1 MDRKM
6 KPGLY
11 IHIPFCEQRCYYC
24 AFTVAVAPENTFE
37 PYARRL
43 VREIELAGVNEPAE
57 TIYFGGGTPSL
68 ISPELLERIL
78 NALPAASA
86 TEVSIEA
93 NPGTLSPEKLA
104 QYRRMGITRVSL
116 GAQSLED
123 EDLKRAGR
131 LHNAAAVCSDYEML
145 RLAGFE
151 NINMDLIAGLPDQQF
166 ETWRRNL
173 ERVAELKPEH
183 VSIYML
189 DHEERSAWSKLPPG
203 IPEEDDFA
211 AFYSEA
217 EACLAA
223 AGYRHY
229 EISNWALPGFECRH
243 NVGYWSGAPYRGFG
257 VGAHSYDGDRRFWN
271 TTSLVEY
278 AGLVDAGRLPAA
290 GEETL
295 TPMLRLE
302 EAFMLGVRQSR
313 GVDVRAV
320 GKRLGIEYPEEWFL
334 RVRQLQDAG
343 WIRFDGTIL
352 ELTAKGRLAANSVTE
367 ELIWPTPSSTP
378 ST

>member
-37 PYARRL
+37 PYAVRL

-57 TIYFGGGTPSL
+57 TVYFGGGTPSL
-68 ISPELLERIL
+68 LSPELLERIL
-78 NALPAASA
+78 KAVPAASA

-93 NPGTLSPEKLA
+93 NPGTLSPGKVAE
-104 QYRRMGITRVSL
+104 YRRMGITRLSL
-116 GAQSLED
+116 GAQSLCD

-151 NINMDLIAGLPDQQF
+151 NINLDLIAGLPDQQF

-173 ERVAELKPEH
+173 DRVVELKPEH

-211 AFYSEA
+211 AFYTAA
-217 EACLAA
+217 EDCLSA
-223 AGYRHY
+223 AGYQHY

-257 VGAHSYDGDRRFWN
+257 VGAHSYDGDRRYWN

-278 AGLVDAGRLPAA
+278 AGLVDAGRLPTT

-320 GKRLGIEYPEEWFL
+320 ARRLGIEYPEEWFI
-334 RVRQLQDAG
+334 RVRQLQDDG

-378 ST
+378 SI